1 MNGIQL
7 LTVALSKIF
16 VPLRSAIS
24 NRQYS
29 STIILRS
36 FLPYFWFVKGY
47 GTIIEK
53 TPLGERSCNPSSI
66 KGTYKSHFSLSDLY
80 FLHATMRCLCSF
92 NSGDAI
98 CVGALMYGGLPIV
111 MSNPPSFEV
120 ACLNVPMPVV
130 PSLHR
135 NKVDDFLGMT
145 ESIAS
150 YCRQRFR
157 KFL

>member
-111 MSNPPSFEV
+111 MSNPPSFEGRLSQCSY
-120 ACLNVPMPVV
+120 AG
-130 PSLHR
+130 R
-135 NKVDDFLGMT
+135 T
-145 ESIAS
+145 IAAS
-150 YCRQRFR
+150 
-157 KFL
+157 